1 MAVSHS
7 FNTHLQRVNLG
18 LLKLL
23 GHLPLRWLRALGWLW
38 GHVLYAAVVSRRR
51 IALINWRLC
60 FPAQPPA
67 EQHRAVRAHFV
78 AFAQAWLDRSWLWE
92 AAPEVLA
99 SRLRL
104 TGAVSALDGDAPT
117 VLFAPH
123 FVGLDAGWTALTL
136 HVPRTFCTLYAPQ
149 KNKVMDG
156 WIAQGRRRFG
166 APEVVSKYQGAKP
179 VVAAIRAG
187 KPLYLLPDMDQ
198 GMNDAV
204 WATLFGQQAATLT
217 SLPRMAR
224 LGRAQVLSVTS
235 RITPSGYD
243 VELHP
248 VWSDYPG
255 PDLQADVQRMNNEL
269 ESLVATMPEQYYWV
283 HKRFK
288 TRPPGEPSV
297 YRR

>member
-1 MAVSHS
+1 
-7 FNTHLQRVNLG
+7 
-18 LLKLL
+18 
-23 GHLPLRWLRALGWLW
+23 
-38 GHVLYAAVVSRRR
+38 
-51 IALINWRLC
+51 
-60 FPAQPPA
+60 
-67 EQHRAVRAHFV
+67 
-78 AFAQAWLDRSWLWE
+78 
-92 AAPEVLA
+92 
-99 SRLRL
+99 
-104 TGAVSALDGDAPT
+104 
-117 VLFAPH
+117 
-123 FVGLDAGWTALTL
+123 
-136 HVPRTFCTLYAPQ
+136 
-149 KNKVMDG
+149 MDG

-255 PDLQADVQRMNNEL
+255 PDLQADVQRMNHEL